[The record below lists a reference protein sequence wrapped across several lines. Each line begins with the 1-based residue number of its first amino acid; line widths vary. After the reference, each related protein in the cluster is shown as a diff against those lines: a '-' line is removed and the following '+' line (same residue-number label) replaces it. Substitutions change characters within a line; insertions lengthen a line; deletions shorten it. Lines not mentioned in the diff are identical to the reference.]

1 MGLWPSACEPCLHVP
16 GGPCLGCVEQLL
28 EVGRQG
34 SHARTQNRDPA
45 RSARAGQPRYK
56 GPAETLA
63 EIRLKSGL
71 RARPDPVGV
80 VGKLPQTL
88 PHNPGRSIRPKSFF
102 GSGITVPVPNL
113 PVRKGGCGSRA
124 NLPQNGTFYAGM
136 VVPRPPHRIFR
147 AGILGRGAGKDA
159 LACGRLGHRDLGVV
173 GLGFRISR
181 VARFHVEM
189 GPLGEGPGE
198 NGTKTSQVWLLAYFL
213 KETLGKSV

>member
-1 MGLWPSACEPCLHVP
+1 MERRKFRANIAENGGGFARKTPKSAWSVRGAGGKMGLWPSACEPCLPTP
-16 GGPCLGCVEQLL
+16 GGPGLGCVEQFL

-71 RARPDPVGV
+71 RVRPDPVGV

-88 PHNPGRSIRPKSFF
+88 PHNRGRSIRPKSFF

-113 PVRKGGCGSRA
+113 PVRKGGHGSRQIS
-124 NLPQNGTFYAGM
+124 PKM
-136 VVPRPPHRIFR
+136 VLF
-147 AGILGRGAGKDA
+147 
-159 LACGRLGHRDLGVV
+159 
-173 GLGFRISR
+173 
-181 VARFHVEM
+181 
-189 GPLGEGPGE
+189 
-198 NGTKTSQVWLLAYFL
+198 
-213 KETLGKSV
+213 TLGWSYHDRPTGFFGLESSVGVRGRMP